1 MSVLSWALTAREAS
15 AALARPADPMPKKVR
30 LDTPSVPGL
39 LSCCSLV
46 RFSRAT
52 PGLVSFGSLIRVSPV
67 IYLRASRSQGLR
79 RRKFSGAQQLLFP
92 MLVAQLRPSEE
103 RFSQKTEALAVPTWI
118 LFNFFGSAGKQSNGR
133 DRT

>member
-1 MSVLSWALTAREAS
+1 MFPESVGGGRFELGFSSKS
-15 AALARPADPMPKKVR
+15 AWF
-30 LDTPSVPGL
+30 SVPGL
-39 LSCCSLV
+39 LTCCSLV

-103 RFSQKTEALAVPTWI
+103 RFSQKTEALAVPT
-118 LFNFFGSAGKQSNGR
+118 
-133 DRT
+133 